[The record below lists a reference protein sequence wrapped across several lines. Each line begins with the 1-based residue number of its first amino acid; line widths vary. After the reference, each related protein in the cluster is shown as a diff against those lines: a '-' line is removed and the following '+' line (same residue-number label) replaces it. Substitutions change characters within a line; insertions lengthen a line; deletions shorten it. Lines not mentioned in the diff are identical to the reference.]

1 MLRNRPRRLQPVK
14 SYSAH
19 DDVLRERIADLGYS
33 ARPHP
38 SGRVSIRPSMHLA
51 PRHDSGRWHHA
62 RTYRPVVWR
71 DSYIKALGWVREQ
84 HKRGTAYSY
93 DRHVAGRC
101 RLWRTTPDVVRLLR
115 TLAMVPEI
123 VLPKLSA
130 AHEDA
135 MFCGY
140 TTAHWDAEWYVRL
153 TETGERLL
161 TCNGGVG

>member
-51 PRHDSGRWHHA
+51 PRHDSGRWRHA

-123 VLPKLSA
+123 VFPELSS

-140 TTAHWDAEWYVRL
+140 IAAHWDTEWYVRL